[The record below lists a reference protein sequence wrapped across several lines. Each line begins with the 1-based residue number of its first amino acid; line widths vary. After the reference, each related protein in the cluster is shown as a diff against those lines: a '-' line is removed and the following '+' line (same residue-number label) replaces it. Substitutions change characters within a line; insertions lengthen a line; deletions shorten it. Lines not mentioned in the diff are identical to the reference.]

1 MLAGFERLENL
12 NLYSAGDDATFSEE
26 NATEPAG
33 RTNCGQPGRASSPV
47 A

>member
-1 MLAGFERLENL
+1 MLAGFEHLENL

-26 NATEPAG
+26 NATEPAEG
-33 RTNCGQPGRASSPV
+33 PTVASRVGRAPRW